1 MFVGGSGGNLD
12 EIIKYFSERGE
23 KKSVIVINIIALET
37 LSKVQTLFEKY
48 KIKNMEIINVSVSRG
63 KKIGGYTMMY
73 GENPIYII
81 RGEKGE
87 EVNE

>member
-1 MFVGGSGGNLD
+1 
-12 EIIKYFSERGE
+12 
-23 KKSVIVINIIALET
+23 
-37 LSKVQTLFEKY
+37 
-48 KIKNMEIINVSVSRG
+48 MEIINVSVSRG